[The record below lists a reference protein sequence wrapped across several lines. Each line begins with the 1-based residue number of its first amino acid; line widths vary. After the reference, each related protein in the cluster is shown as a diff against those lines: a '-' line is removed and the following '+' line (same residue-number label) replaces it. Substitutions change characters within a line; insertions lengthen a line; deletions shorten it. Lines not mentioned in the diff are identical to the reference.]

1 MRRATPRLAD
11 SGDVGDS
18 GDTPTLAP
26 AGVFAELA
34 RSLAEA
40 SGLLPTLQDVIG
52 HALVVVPCDW
62 AAVAA
67 VDEIGPRPARMSA
80 SNDPALMETVARI
93 SAESTSS
100 PGREAFRTA
109 SMVSSPDLS
118 SETRFGDYPRAMVDQ
133 TPIRSVLSFGLQ
145 LRQER
150 LGVLSVYSRAVNAFD
165 DQAVERASLLADHVA
180 IAIEAETS
188 ANRAESMSAGLQ
200 SNRVIGV
207 ALGILMERHQL
218 TPDEAF
224 AMLRRASSYQNRKL
238 ALIAED
244 LVTTG
249 HLPTE

>member
-11 SGDVGDS
+11 SGD
-18 GDTPTLAP
+18 PPALAP

-34 RSLAEA
+34 RSLAETP
-40 SGLLPTLQDVIG
+40 GLLPTLQEVID

-67 VDEIGPRPARMSA
+67 TDAIGPHPARMSA
-80 SNDPALMETVARI
+80 SNDRELMDVVARI
-93 SAESTSS
+93 AIESESS
-100 PGREAFRTA
+100 PGREAFAEA
-109 SMVSSPDLS
+109 SMVSSPDLTA
-118 SETRFGDYPRAMVDQ
+118 EDRFGGYPQAMVEQ

-145 LRQER
+145 LRHER
-150 LGVLSVYSRAVNAFD
+150 LGVLSVYSRTVNAFD
-165 DQAVERASLLADHVA
+165 GQAVERASLLADHAA

-188 ANRAESMSAGLQ
+188 VGRAQSMSAGLQ

-207 ALGILMERHQL
+207 ALGILMERHRL
-218 TPDEAF
+218 TADEAL
-224 AMLRRASSYQNRKL
+224 AKLRRTSSYQNRKL

-249 HLPTE
+249 RLPAE

>member
-1 MRRATPRLAD
+1 MRRATARLAD
-11 SGDVGDS
+11 SGD
-18 GDTPTLAP
+18 PPILAP

-34 RSLAEA
+34 RSLAETP
-40 SGLLPTLQDVIG
+40 GLLPTLQDVIG

-67 VDEIGPRPARMSA
+67 VDAIGPQPARMSA
-80 SNDPALMETVARI
+80 SNDPELMDVVARI
-93 SAESTSS
+93 ASASESS
-100 PGREAFRTA
+100 PGRQAFVEAA
-109 SMVSSPDLS
+109 MVSSPDLTV
-118 SETRFGDYPRAMVDQ
+118 EERFGSYPQAMVAQ

-150 LGVLSVYSRAVNAFD
+150 LGVLSLYSRAVDAFD
-165 DQAVERASLLADHVA
+165 DQAIERASLLAEHVA
-180 IAIEAETS
+180 IAIEAEAS
-188 ANRAESMSAGLQ
+188 VDRAQSMSAGLQ

-218 TPDEAF
+218 TADEAF
-224 AMLRRASSYQNRKL
+224 ATLRRASSYQNRKL

-249 HLPTE
+249 QLPTE